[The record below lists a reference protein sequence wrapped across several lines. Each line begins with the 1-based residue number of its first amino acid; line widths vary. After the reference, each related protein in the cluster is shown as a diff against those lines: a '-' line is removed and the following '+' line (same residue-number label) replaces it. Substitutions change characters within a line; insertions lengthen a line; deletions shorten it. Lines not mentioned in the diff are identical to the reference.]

1 MRPPMRKTDPDAKR
15 PFRVPF
21 VPVTPILGILFR
33 LLLMFSL
40 PAANWL
46 RLLAWLAIGL
56 VIYSAYGR
64 RHSVMA
70 AGRDLS
76 GAN

>member
-1 MRPPMRKTDPDAKR
+1 MRKTDPDAER

-21 VPVTPILGILFR
+21 VPVTPILGILFC

-46 RLLAWLAIGL
+46 RLLVWLAIGL
-56 VIYSAYGR
+56 VIDSVSGR

-70 AGRDLS
+70 TERALTR
-76 GAN
+76 AN